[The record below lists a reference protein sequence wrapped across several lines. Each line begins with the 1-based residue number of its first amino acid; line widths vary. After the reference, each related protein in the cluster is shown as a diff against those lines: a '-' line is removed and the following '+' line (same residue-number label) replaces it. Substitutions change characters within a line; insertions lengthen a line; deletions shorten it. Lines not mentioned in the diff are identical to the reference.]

1 LSGFGTN
8 RITFG
13 NLEFS
18 GKYRVNGTFPEN
30 YGTIDTLNT

>member
-1 LSGFGTN
+1 LIGFGTN

-18 GKYRVNGTFPEN
+18 GKYRVNGTLPEN
-30 YGTIDTLNT
+30 YGTIYTLKT